1 MSGRH
6 PGRRRMARRS
16 RKVDWSPVFSLNLP
30 LALLLA
36 FILSQVANLA
46 TTLYLHRTL
55 AHRAMAMRPGVE
67 LFSRFVLWITVGLD
81 RREWVAVHR
90 KHHVFNDE
98 PDDPHSPRHKGV
110 AQVLLLN
117 AGYYRIEA
125 KRAATISSYGRD
137 IRDDRWER
145 LVFGHGFAGP
155 LLGLVI
161 LAVLF
166 GPIWALVIGV
176 VHAGLYILQGGM
188 VNSLAHH
195 FGRRPHPN
203 SATNLRWVALL
214 TAGEGMHNEH
224 HEYPRSPRFGTTWW
238 DLGGKIAGG
247 LARLR
252 LVKLH
257 ESTRLVRQVDMNA
270 AQVKIPEPV
279 G

>member
-1 MSGRH
+1 VL
-6 PGRRRMARRS
+6 P
-16 RKVDWSPVFSLNLP
+16 LNLV

-36 FILSQVANLA
+36 FALSQVANLV

-55 AHRAMAMRPGVE
+55 AHRAMTMRPGLE
-67 LFSRFVLWITVGLD
+67 WLCRFSLWITVGLD

-98 PDDPHSPRHKGV
+98 PEDPHSPKHKGV
-110 AQVLLLN
+110 AKVLMLN

-125 KRAATISSYGRD
+125 KREATIAAYGRD
-137 IRDDRWER
+137 LPADRWESF
-145 LVFGHGFAGP
+145 LFGHGFAGP
-155 LLGLVI
+155 LLGLVV

-166 GPIWALVIGV
+166 GPIWAV
-176 VHAGLYILQGGM
+176 VVGALHAGLYILQGGM

-195 FGRRPHPN
+195 FGHRPHPN

-224 HEYPRSPRFGTTWW
+224 HEFPRSPRFGTSWW
-238 DLGGKIAGG
+238 DLGGKLAGG
-247 LARLR
+247 LGRLR

-257 ESTRLVRQVDMNA
+257 ESTRLLRQIDLNA
-270 AQVKIPEPV
+270 AQVKIPEPEPV

>member
-1 MSGRH
+1 
-6 PGRRRMARRS
+6 
-16 RKVDWSPVFSLNLP
+16 
-30 LALLLA
+30 
-36 FILSQVANLA
+36 
-46 TTLYLHRTL
+46 
-55 AHRAMAMRPGVE
+55 
-67 LFSRFVLWITVGLD
+67 
-81 RREWVAVHR
+81 
-90 KHHVFNDE
+90 
-98 PDDPHSPRHKGV
+98 V

-137 IRDDRWER
+137 IPDDRWER
-145 LVFGHGFAGP
+145 LVFRHGFVGP
-155 LLGLVI
+155 LLGLAI

-166 GPIWALVIGV
+166 GPLWALLIGA

-224 HEYPRSPRFGTTWW
+224 HEYPRSPRFGTSWW
-238 DLGGKIAGG
+238 DVGGKIAGG

-270 AQVKIPEPV
+270 AQVKIPEPI